1 MSAKKKAKSE
11 LDVVEEIEP
20 EVFGEDATW
29 HTLINPKSYYPT
41 RLEYFAGKIIQGLV
55 TGRPDKD
62 FTKGYLLA
70 ERAVKLALELE
81 ALIDSTEG

>member
-1 MSAKKKAKSE
+1 MTKKAKLDPE
-11 LDVVEEIEP
+11 LEEL
-20 EVFGEDATW
+20 GEDINW
-29 HTLINPKSYYPT
+29 KTLADPKSYYPT
-41 RLEYFAGKIIQGLV
+41 RLEYFAGKVIQGLV

-81 ALIDSTEG
+81 ALIDSTQD